1 VIGSTKTVLLI
12 GTVDTKSDELS
23 FLNQKLLSL
32 GAQVVLMDVG
42 VMTSATFIA
51 QISNAEVALAA
62 SSTIELV
69 RASDDENSAMQI
81 MAQGSATIALRLYT
95 EGKIQGVLALGGSM
109 GTDLA
114 LEVASALPL
123 GIPKV
128 IISTIAYSHLIPPE
142 RVTPDLMMVLWAG
155 GLYGLNELCRSALAQ
170 GAGCVVGAMQ
180 AAQIPQYAQPL
191 VGMTSLGK
199 SCLTYMVQLKPALE
213 SMGFNVAIFHST
225 GMGGRAFETLASQGK
240 FVLVLDLC
248 QQELANYIGGS
259 CVNSGDRR
267 LRGAGACATP
277 QIVAPGAADMIDFP
291 AWQAQPT
298 SLQGRA
304 AHVHNRLIASATS
317 DSILRAQIARQIV
330 QRTAQSAGYSHLII
344 PQFGIQAWDK
354 PGQPLHDAN
363 GLAAMNLT
371 LQEQAMTYNHS
382 KFSFELLPAH
392 INDSAFCSAVLT
404 KIKNWQK
411 LGIVPAALAN

>member
-123 GIPKV
+123 GIPKDHFNYRLFAPN
-128 IISTIAYSHLIPPE
+128 STRTSNARFNDGSVGRRP
-142 RVTPDLMMVLWAG
+142 LWAQ
-155 GLYGLNELCRSALAQ
+155 R
-170 GAGCVVGAMQ
+170 
-180 AAQIPQYAQPL
+180 
-191 VGMTSLGK
+191 
-199 SCLTYMVQLKPALE
+199 
-213 SMGFNVAIFHST
+213 
-225 GMGGRAFETLASQGK
+225 
-240 FVLVLDLC
+240 
-248 QQELANYIGGS
+248 
-259 CVNSGDRR
+259 
-267 LRGAGACATP
+267 
-277 QIVAPGAADMIDFP
+277 IV
-291 AWQAQPT
+291 
-298 SLQGRA
+298 
-304 AHVHNRLIASATS
+304 
-317 DSILRAQIARQIV
+317 
-330 QRTAQSAGYSHLII
+330 
-344 PQFGIQAWDK
+344 
-354 PGQPLHDAN
+354 
-363 GLAAMNLT
+363 
-371 LQEQAMTYNHS
+371 
-382 KFSFELLPAH
+382 
-392 INDSAFCSAVLT
+392 
-404 KIKNWQK
+404 
-411 LGIVPAALAN
+411 